1 MNGIE
6 KDMNTKINILM
17 LTPDYT
23 PVYSGVGTHVV
34 NLCKNLYK
42 SKQCNIY
49 VVVIRMAT
57 IEEAKIKNSTKRLK
71 KIVKEGITIF
81 EVFIGDFT
89 KRYYKRFGK
98 QANIRELD
106 YILPD
111 GMLLEEIVECLRKE
125 KLHIDII
132 HNHSF
137 HNSVFCKLLAQYL
150 DCPLI
155 FTIHTN
161 HNNKKHQKS
170 LKKYLWEHSIKSSNC
185 CILLSNIMKE
195 EIGNIL
201 GDIPCEVIYNSIDID
216 AQNSYI
222 EGDYER
228 RNDLLYCGRLSRGK
242 NVLQLFEAIKE
253 LITIEEFKDIKL
265 YVAGEGGQRGNLEK
279 YIKENQLSK
288 NIIMLGRITQKELN
302 EYYRQVR
309 LTIIPS
315 KREVFNTVALEAS
328 SKGCSLLLSPLDSFK
343 EMFGENRI
351 IFFDKFNAQSIY
363 EKIKKYYFD
372 IETLDY
378 FAKKAF
384 RHVKKC
390 YAWEKNCMK
399 IMSLYQRVIS
409 EYQREVDIESREQKV
424 IVWLDD

>member
-1 MNGIE
+1 
-6 KDMNTKINILM
+6 
-17 LTPDYT
+17 
-23 PVYSGVGTHVV
+23 
-34 NLCKNLYK
+34 
-42 SKQCNIY
+42 
-49 VVVIRMAT
+49 
-57 IEEAKIKNSTKRLK
+57 
-71 KIVKEGITIF
+71 
-81 EVFIGDFT
+81 
-89 KRYYKRFGK
+89 
-98 QANIRELD
+98 
-106 YILPD
+106 
-111 GMLLEEIVECLRKE
+111 
-125 KLHIDII
+125 
-132 HNHSF
+132 
-137 HNSVFCKLLAQYL
+137 
-150 DCPLI
+150 
-155 FTIHTN
+155 
-161 HNNKKHQKS
+161 
-170 LKKYLWEHSIKSSNC
+170 
-185 CILLSNIMKE
+185 
-195 EIGNIL
+195 
-201 GDIPCEVIYNSIDID
+201 
-216 AQNSYI
+216 
-222 EGDYER
+222 
-228 RNDLLYCGRLSRGK
+228 
-242 NVLQLFEAIKE
+242 
-253 LITIEEFKDIKL
+253 
-265 YVAGEGGQRGNLEK
+265 
-279 YIKENQLSK
+279 
-288 NIIMLGRITQKELN
+288 MLGRITQKELN

>member
-6 KDMNTKINILM
+6 KDMNKKINILM

-34 NLCKNLYK
+34 NLCNNLYK
-42 SKQCNIY
+42 SEQCDIY

-57 IEEAKIKNSTKRLK
+57 MEETKMKNKTERLK
-71 KIVKEGITIF
+71 KTTKEGITIF

-89 KRYYKRFGK
+89 KKYYERFGK
-98 QANIRELD
+98 RANIRELD

-111 GMLLEEIVECLRKE
+111 GMLLEEIVDLLRKE
-125 KLHIDII
+125 KIHIDII

-155 FTIHTN
+155 FTIHTDY
-161 HNNKKHQKS
+161 NNKKHQKS
-170 LKKYLWEHSIKSSNC
+170 LKKYLWEHSIKSANC
-185 CILLSNIMKE
+185 CILLNNVMKE
-195 EIGNIL
+195 EIGAIL
-201 GDIPCEVIYNSIDID
+201 GDTPCEVVYNSIDID
-216 AQNSYI
+216 TQNAYI
-222 EGDYER
+222 EGSYDK

-253 LITIEEFKDIKL
+253 LTAIEKFKDIKL
-265 YVAGEGGQRGNLEK
+265 YVAGEGGQRENLEK
-279 YIKENQLSK
+279 YIKVNKLSK
-288 NIIMLGRITQKELN
+288 NIVMLGRVSKKELS

-328 SKGCSLLLSPLDSFK
+328 SNGCSLLLSPLDSFK
-343 EMFGENRI
+343 EMFGENRV
-351 IFFDKFNAQSIY
+351 IFFDEFNAQSIY

-372 IETLDY
+372 TGTLDY
-378 FAKKAF
+378 FGKKAF
-384 RHVKKC
+384 QHVKNC
-390 YAWEKNCMK
+390 YDWKKNCMK
-399 IMSLYQRVIS
+399 IISLYQGVIK
-409 EYQREVDIESREQKV
+409 EYQREVDIELREQKV
-424 IVWLDD
+424 ILWITN

>member
-125 KLHIDII
+125 KLKIDII

-161 HNNKKHQKS
+161 YNNKKHQKS

-265 YVAGEGGQRGNLEK
+265 YVAGEGGQRGNLDK
-279 YIKENQLSK
+279 YIKEN
-288 NIIMLGRITQKELN
+288 
-302 EYYRQVR
+302 

-390 YAWEKNCMK
+390 
-399 IMSLYQRVIS
+399 
-409 EYQREVDIESREQKV
+409 
-424 IVWLDD
+424 